1 VTSKRIKQVGSVAFG
16 LVIAGIL
23 VCVLIRLKDSL
34 AWLSVAFGLVVGWS
48 VGILLSPYQSEQDRF
63 KEYLRLSAAF
73 LTGYAVSKADRIF
86 ELLIDPARGPL
97 LFQPIVAHR
106 VLLCL
111 ISFFLAMVLTYVSR
125 KYLSFG
131 PGSEQPQNQLPK
143 SN

>member
-1 VTSKRIKQVGSVAFG
+1 M
-16 LVIAGIL
+16 
-23 VCVLIRLKDSL
+23 LIRLNDSL
-34 AWLSVAFGLVVGWS
+34 ACLSVAFGLVVGWA

-97 LFQPIVAHR
+97 LIQPIVAHR

-111 ISFFLAMVLTYVSR
+111 TSFFLAMVLTYVFR

-131 PGSEQPQNQLPK
+131 DGSEQPPK
-143 SN
+143 SD